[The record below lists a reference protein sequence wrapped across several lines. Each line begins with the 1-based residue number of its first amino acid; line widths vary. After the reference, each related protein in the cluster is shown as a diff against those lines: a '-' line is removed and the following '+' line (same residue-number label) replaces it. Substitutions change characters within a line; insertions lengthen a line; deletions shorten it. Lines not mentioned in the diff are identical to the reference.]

1 MAGAATV
8 VETLR
13 AIMDLDLKINVTAY
27 AALAENMPSA
37 SAQRPSDVVTTFG
50 GKTIEVL
57 NTDAEGRLV
66 LADALGR
73 AQKDKPD
80 LIIEIGTFKG
90 GGALYFADLL
100 NIIGKGEVHTI
111 NIIEDVD
118 DLQVINNP
126 RIKRFTEGYQNYDI
140 NLARGFEKVLVLGST
155 GGQHDHFLGNLNAA
169 FKFRE
174 QLSIKFFDQSQYFFL
189 SHVKQK
195 IVTKPGKV
203 ISLIPFP
210 QAQGITLSGLQY
222 LLNNESLSLVE
233 RIGTRNIAVSDTP
246 SIHFESGALW
256 IFVEY

>member
-1 MAGAATV
+1 V
-8 VETLR
+8 V
-13 AIMDLDLKINVTAY
+13 IGDMDSLSESPTNT
-27 AALAENMPSA
+27 
-37 SAQRPSDVVTTFG
+37 
-50 GKTIEVL
+50 EV
-57 NTDAEGRLV
+57 
-66 LADALGR
+66 
-73 AQKDKPD
+73 
-80 LIIEIGTFKG
+80 IF
-90 GGALYFADLL
+90 
-100 NIIGKGEVHTI
+100 
-111 NIIEDVD
+111 VD
-118 DLQVINNP
+118 DQNTTDFEKALQYLCDV
-126 RIKRFTEGYQNYDI
+126 
-140 NLARGFEKVLVLGST
+140 GFEKVLVLGST